1 VRPRTRPR
9 QERKHRMEQQTKP
22 ANDRHRLLGGV
33 PVRSHADRQ
42 VIRATARSRL
52 GGLRRDRAAPEGAWR
67 LPSHA
72 RLLRLHDQE
81 AHEPRRR
88 QGRARSRGRLRPP
101 IVVRLRRGLST
112 RSTQQTSACYLRTTA
127 LRAAFSRGRQRPQ

>member
-1 VRPRTRPR
+1 MRPRTRPW
-9 QERKHRMEQQTKP
+9 QERKHRMEQQTEP
-22 ANDRHRLLGGV
+22 AHDRHRLLGGV
-33 PVRSHADRQ
+33 PMRSHADRQ
-42 VIRATARSRL
+42 VVRATARSRL
-52 GGLRRDRAAPEGAWR
+52 GRLRRYGAAPEGARR

-88 QGRARSRGRLRPP
+88 QGRACSRGRLRPT
-101 IVVRLRRGLST
+101 IAVRLRRGLST

>member
-1 VRPRTRPR
+1 MRPRTRPG
-9 QERKHRMEQQTKP
+9 QERKHRMEQQTEP
-22 ANDRHRLLGGV
+22 AHDRHRLLGGV
-33 PVRSHADRQ
+33 PMRSHADRQ
-42 VIRATARSRL
+42 VVRATARSRL
-52 GGLRRDRAAPEGAWR
+52 GRLRRYGAAPEGARR

-88 QGRARSRGRLRPP
+88 QGRARSRRRLRPS